1 MHLNHKP
8 GEIMQVDRA
17 GDTASVT
24 DTDTGEII
32 PAYVFVATLPYS
44 SNGKLYCR
52 KCGDWMPVHP
62 CTHPKEG
69 GDGNG

>member
-44 SNGKLYCR
+44 GYSYVGAFFS
-52 KCGDWMPVHP
+52 P
-62 CTHPKEG
+62 
-69 GDGNG
+69 